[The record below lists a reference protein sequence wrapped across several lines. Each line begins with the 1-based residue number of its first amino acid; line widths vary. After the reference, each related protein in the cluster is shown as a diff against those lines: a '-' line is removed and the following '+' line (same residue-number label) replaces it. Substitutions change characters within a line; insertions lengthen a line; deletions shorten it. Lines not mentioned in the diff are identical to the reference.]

1 MPQIF
6 VIQEH
11 NASHHHYDLRLEI
24 DGVLKS
30 FALPKTPPTEPGI
43 KRLAIQTEDH
53 TLEYADFEGEIP
65 QGQYGA
71 GTVTIWDR
79 GGLVV
84 EDLRENEKILFELS
98 GNKMQGRYA
107 LIKTKLGGQKKN
119 RNWLLFKRK

>member
-1 MPQIF
+1 LNCSSFVSKVHTDKIKNNHKQPPSTPQTSIL
-6 VIQEH
+6 
-11 NASHHHYDLRLEI
+11 S
-24 DGVLKS
+24 
-30 FALPKTPPTEPGI
+30 KTPPTESGI

-53 TLEYADFEGEIP
+53 ALEYANFEGEIP

-84 EDLRENEKILFELS
+84 EDFRENKKILFELS

-107 LIKTKLGGQKKN
+107 LIKTKFGGQKENK
-119 RNWLLFKRK
+119 NWLFFKRK

>member
-1 MPQIF
+1 LI
-6 VIQEH
+6 I
-11 NASHHHYDLRLEI
+11 YEI
-24 DGVLKS
+24 V
-30 FALPKTPPTEPGI
+30 ALPKTPPTEPGI
-43 KRLAIQTEDH
+43 RRFAIQTEDH

-84 EDLRENEKILFELS
+84 EDIRENEKILFELS

-107 LIKTKLGGQKKN
+107 HQDKDRWRKEEQKLAT
-119 RNWLLFKRK
+119 L